1 MYLYLYLYTVEYV
14 GDKSET
20 ENEEIRNVSRLIAYR
35 EMAMQC

>member
-14 GDKSET
+14 GDKRET
-20 ENEEIRNVSRLIAYR
+20 ENEKIRNVSRLIAYR